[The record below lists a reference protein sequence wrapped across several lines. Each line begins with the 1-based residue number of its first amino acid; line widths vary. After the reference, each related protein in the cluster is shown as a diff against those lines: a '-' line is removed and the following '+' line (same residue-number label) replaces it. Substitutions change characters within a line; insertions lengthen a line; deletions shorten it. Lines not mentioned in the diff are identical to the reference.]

1 MPRDSIIQHT
11 LPCPPLQQEEI
22 DQLIHGMLN
31 TSGVPEH
38 PLSELITLEKLF
50 FICHKTVDLLRECG
64 TLEYIH
70 DPNGVAIFG
79 DLHGSLYDLFRGIKD
94 AGWPTE
100 RTLIFLG
107 DYIDRGKYSLVT
119 LLFLFLLKLRY
130 PKRMYMLRGNH
141 ETMSQCYA
149 NEEDERGLIR
159 NVCVYFYNIQYCYP
173 NADRDLIL
181 FNINFVFDHLPL
193 AAILSDQVL
202 LCHGGIS
209 QFAKSR
215 NDIAQIPRPLTWLA
229 PETNVFHISIMTDIL
244 WSDPSKEITS
254 KYSPSGRGASYF
266 FNRRAL
272 KEKLREFNCRALI
285 RGHEA
290 NTSGFVRVFNGL
302 CYTVHSSPA
311 AGDEYYVAAIL
322 LLDFND
328 STKLLEGRA
337 VYHTT
342 KGNLDHLRGDLVTN
356 FEEVRHLY
364 PLEPADSNASQCW
377 SCMRFME
384 GVSETIFKWQRC
396 LSHFDYFM
404 IMQEYRTGEH
414 YLPFEEGFFD
424 EMDSITSEDNLHKL
438 YRAAALRYPIFLNLL
453 ISENLSQRTLTSLNI
468 MKYFLKDLIK
478 INGTE
483 QPEEV
488 PEYDFKFVLPP
499 SNERWPFLEIRD

>member
-1 MPRDSIIQHT
+1 MPRNSVIQHT

-70 DPNGVAIFG
+70 DPDGVAIFG
-79 DLHGSLYDLFRGIKD
+79 DLHGSLYDLYRGIKD

-107 DYIDRGKYSLVT
+107 DYIDRGKHSLVI

-149 NEEDERGLIR
+149 NEDEERGLIR
-159 NVCVYFYNIQYCYP
+159 NIEYCYP
-173 NADRDLIL
+173 NADRNLIL

-209 QFAKSR
+209 QFIRSR
-215 NDIAQIPRPLTWLA
+215 RDIAQIPRPLTWLA

-254 KYSPSGRGASYF
+254 KYSPSERGASYF

-272 KEKLREFNCRALI
+272 KEKLRELNCRALI

-290 NTSGFVRVFNGL
+290 NTSGFVKVFNGL

-311 AGDEYYVAAIL
+311 VGDEYYVAAIL
-322 LLDFND
+322 LLDFD
-328 STKLLEGRA
+328 EITKLLHGRV
-337 VYHTT
+337 VYHST
-342 KGNLDHLRGDLVTN
+342 KGNLEHLREDLVTN

-364 PLEPADSNASQCW
+364 PLNPVDQNKSQCW

-384 GVSETIFKWQRC
+384 GVSEAIFKWQRC
-396 LSHFDYFM
+396 LSHFDYYM
-404 IMQEYRTGEH
+404 IMQEYRIGEH
-414 YLPFEEGFFD
+414 YFPFEEGFFD
-424 EMDSITSEDNLHKL
+424 EMDSITEDNVHEL
-438 YRAAALRYPIFLNLL
+438 YRVAALQYPKFLTLL
-453 ISENLSQRTLTSLNI
+453 ISENYLLSR
-468 MKYFLKDLIK
+468 
-478 INGTE
+478 NGIQ
-483 QPEEV
+483 QPDKV

-499 SNERWPFLEIRD
+499 SEGRWPFLEIHD

>member
-1 MPRDSIIQHT
+1 MPRNSIIQHT

-38 PLSELITLEKLF
+38 HLSELITLEKLF

-107 DYIDRGKYSLVT
+107 DYIDRGKYSLIT

-130 PKRMYMLRGNH
+130 PKRIYMLRGNH

-159 NVCVYFYNIQYCYP
+159 NECIKRNK
-173 NADRDLIL
+173 LIEAKRA
-181 FNINFVFDHLPL
+181 I
-193 AAILSDQVL
+193 AATIPDQVL

-209 QFAKSR
+209 QFARSR
-215 NDIAQIPRPLTWLA
+215 NDIAQIPRPLTWIA

-272 KEKLREFNCRALI
+272 KEKLRELNCRALI

-337 VYHTT
+337 VYHAT
-342 KGNLDHLRGDLVTN
+342 KGNLEHLRGDLVTN

-364 PLEPADSNASQCW
+364 PLEPADPNASQCW

-384 GVSETIFKWQRC
+384 GVSEAIFKWQRC

-424 EMDSITSEDNLHKL
+424 EMDSVISEENLHKL

-453 ISENLSQRTLTSLNI
+453 ISEN
-468 MKYFLKDLIK
+468 YLIE
-478 INGTE
+478 INETE
-483 QPEEV
+483 QPEKA

-499 SNERWPFLEIRD
+499 SDERWPFLEIHD